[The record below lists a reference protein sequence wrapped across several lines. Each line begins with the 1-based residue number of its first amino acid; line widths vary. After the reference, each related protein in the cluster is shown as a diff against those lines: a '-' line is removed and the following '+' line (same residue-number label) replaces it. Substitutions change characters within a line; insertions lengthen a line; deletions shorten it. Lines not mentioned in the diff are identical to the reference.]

1 MADKRMWVLL
11 VDDDLATVRTL
22 RQEIDWE
29 GFGFAEAREAYN
41 VHGAIRAVEDA
52 EGPPDLIVCD
62 IEMPMGS
69 GLDLLRWVRGKGLES
84 EFIFLT
90 CHESFSYASEAIE
103 YRAGSYIVKPFDAGK
118 MEAAVEKALLNIRRR
133 AYLAQYSQYG
143 EYWLKSRE
151 ERDEAFWRGVLFSR
165 FSKEQLAAQ
174 LDERG
179 LDEEDESWRVIL
191 VRLSRSLEPA
201 GETDWDT
208 ASFWFSLKRL
218 ACEAVLDE
226 FTLEHAVDYQDGPFY
241 YAALLSQADADT
253 LRKRGG
259 MFIQFWAD
267 NFPGIRG
274 KPLVCISRPSALPTL
289 GERRE
294 ALEKRM
300 QAHLDS
306 GEVLL
311 EEEAE
316 EAASPVQLPDSGELM
331 QYLEQQDRSGIL
343 RYLRDYMGKLSKEGR
358 MDRSA
363 LRLLHQDF
371 LQLVYSYLQRHE
383 VQAHTL
389 YQDPVSQQLQQ
400 LADSS
405 SFDMIKWASYVA
417 DTAFKCVSEVR
428 QTGTV
433 VSHAEAYIREH
444 FREDIS
450 RDDVAAAVYVTS
462 SYLSRIFRTETGMKI
477 TDFLTRCRIEEAKR
491 LLRTTDRSVSDI
503 AVDSGFESFSYF
515 STVFKKVVGVT
526 PVQYRKE

>member
-1 MADKRMWVLL
+1 
-11 VDDDLATVRTL
+11 
-22 RQEIDWE
+22 
-29 GFGFAEAREAYN
+29 
-41 VHGAIRAVEDA
+41 
-52 EGPPDLIVCD
+52 
-62 IEMPMGS
+62 
-69 GLDLLRWVRGKGLES
+69 
-84 EFIFLT
+84 
-90 CHESFSYASEAIE
+90 
-103 YRAGSYIVKPFDAGK
+103 
-118 MEAAVEKALLNIRRR
+118 MEAAIEKALLSIRRR
-133 AYLAQYSQYG
+133 EYLAQYSQYG
-143 EYWLKSRE
+143 EYWLKNRE
-151 ERDEAFWRGVLFSR
+151 ERDGAFWRGILFSR
-165 FSKEQLAAQ
+165 FSKEQLASQ
-174 LDERG
+174 LEERG
-179 LDEEDESWRVIL
+179 LEADDESWRLIL
-191 VRLSRSLEPA
+191 VRLSRSLEPPA
-201 GETDWDT
+201 GAKEWDT
-208 ASFWFSLKRL
+208 ASFWFSLRRL
-218 ACEAVLDE
+218 ACEAILDE
-226 FTLEHAVDYQDGPFY
+226 FTLEHTADYQDGPFY
-241 YAALLSQADADT
+241 YAALLSQVDENT
-253 LRKRGG
+253 LQKRSR
-259 MFIQFWAD
+259 MFIQFWSD

-274 KPLVCISRPSALPTL
+274 KPLVCIGRPDFLPGL
-289 GERRE
+289 PARRE

-300 QAHLDS
+300 QPHLDS
-306 GEVLL
+306 GEVLS
-311 EEEAE
+311 EEQAE
-316 EAASPVQLPDSGELM
+316 QEPSPVQLPDSGELM

-383 VQAHTL
+383 IQAHTL

-462 SYLSRIFRTETGMKI
+462 SYLSRVFRTETGMKI

-491 LLRTTDRSVSDI
+491 LLRTTDQSVSDI
-503 AVDSGFESFSYF
+503 AVESGFESFSYF
-515 STVFKKVVGVT
+515 STVFKKVVGMT

>member
-1 MADKRMWVLL
+1 MWALL

-22 RQEIDWE
+22 RAEIDWQR
-29 GFGFAEAREAYN
+29 FGFADAREAYN
-41 VHGAIRAVEDA
+41 VNGAIRLIEEADE
-52 EGPPDLIVCD
+52 PPELVVCD
-62 IEMPMGS
+62 IEMPMGL
-69 GLDLLRWVRGKGLES
+69 GLDLLRWVREKELES

-90 CHESFSYASEAIE
+90 CHENFSYASEAIE

-118 MEAAVEKALLNIRRR
+118 MEAAIEKALLSIRRR
-133 AYLAQYSQYG
+133 EYLAQYSQYG
-143 EYWLKSRE
+143 EYWLKNRE
-151 ERDEAFWRGVLFSR
+151 ERDGAFWRGILFSR
-165 FSKEQLAAQ
+165 FSKEQLATQ

-179 LDEEDESWRVIL
+179 LDADDDSWRLIL
-191 VRLSRSLEPA
+191 VRLTRSLEPPA
-201 GETDWDT
+201 GAKEWDT
-208 ASFWFSLKRL
+208 ASFWFSLRRL
-218 ACEAVLDE
+218 ACEAILDE
-226 FTLEHAVDYQDGPFY
+226 FTLEHTADYQDGPFY
-241 YAALLSQADADT
+241 YAALLSQVDENT
-253 LRKRGG
+253 LQKRSR
-259 MFIQFWAD
+259 MFIQFWSD

-274 KPLVCISRPSALPTL
+274 KPLVCIGRPDFLPSL
-289 GERRE
+289 PARRE

-300 QAHLDS
+300 QPHLDS
-306 GEVLL
+306 GEVLS
-311 EEEAE
+311 EEQAE
-316 EAASPVQLPDSGELM
+316 QEPSPVQLPDSGELM

-383 VQAHTL
+383 IQAHTL

-417 DTAFKCVSEVR
+417 DTAFKYVSEVR

-462 SYLSRIFRTETGMKI
+462 SYLSRVFRTETGMKI

-491 LLRTTDRSVSDI
+491 LLRTTDQSVSDI
-503 AVDSGFESFSYF
+503 AVESGFESFSYF
-515 STVFKKVVGVT
+515 STVFKKVVGMT